1 MRAHPKWRTR
11 SVAAYF
17 AIVMISCALTSTS
30 AVATEQPV
38 LPGGGSLEAVLD
50 KWRCAVSAYVDKI
63 HSLPLELDD
72 RYLALWPKRRPEYYV
87 QCIFHDDDR
96 QIYCEAASGF
106 YRYADRIASYATP
119 QRLQALARLG
129 FSTDGSKG
137 NFSQDRDFHGASEV
151 ATLMIETLAR
161 VFELGERD
169 ILEFAAPRL
178 SQHRSNRVK
187 ADAACAL
194 IS

>member
-1 MRAHPKWRTR
+1 MRARPKWRTR
-11 SVAAYF
+11 SVVAYF
-17 AIVMISCALTSTS
+17 AIVMISCALTGTS

-38 LPGGGSLEAVLD
+38 LPSGRPLDAVLE
-50 KWRCAVSAYVDKI
+50 KWRCAVSAYVEKI

-151 ATLMIETLAR
+151 ATLMLETLAS

-169 ILEFAAPRL
+169 VLEFDAPQL
-178 SQHRSNRVK
+178 SKHRSNRVK